1 MKNILDECWVFFD
14 IRWNDWLANSIICRR
29 RKFCCNHEDNV
40 PFWLSYT
47 DNTNLLYAWLIIY
60 YDSWHINRKWER
72 TYQPEW
78 KSISLLEWATN
89 HNHDNNH
96 YVKKLANKTQ
106 IDTATET
113 DLEFA
118 KHTIKSYFIV
128 GLTNQMK
135 ESTRRF
141 NVILGID
148 DVHDKR
154 HAKCMKDFYT
164 TSSTR
169 LNSNIH
175 PEVSIWCVEVVCLQ
189 TQ

>member
-1 MKNILDECWVFFD
+1 M
-14 IRWNDWLANSIICRR
+14 
-29 RKFCCNHEDNV
+29 
-40 PFWLSYT
+40 
-47 DNTNLLYAWLIIY
+47 
-60 YDSWHINRKWER
+60 NRKWER

-113 DLEFA
+113 DLEYA

-154 HAKCMKDFYT
+154 HAKCMKDFFPLD

-175 PEVSIWCVEVVCLQ
+175 PEVSMMMCRSSVLTNSIDNHAQAHTHTPYILIHTLHLCTLKSLFHL
-189 TQ
+189 